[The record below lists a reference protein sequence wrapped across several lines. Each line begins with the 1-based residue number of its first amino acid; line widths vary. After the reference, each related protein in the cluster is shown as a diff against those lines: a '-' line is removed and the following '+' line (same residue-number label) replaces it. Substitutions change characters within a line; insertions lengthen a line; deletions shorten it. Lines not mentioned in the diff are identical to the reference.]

1 MHWMDL
7 DPAHARLAVG
17 AMRAVAGADGEVAP
31 DEARLVDAAARLL
44 SVSPDVPPLTPETL
58 RSAGL
63 APKDAERVVQAG
75 ILAALLDGRVD
86 PAEVRAVRALAEA
99 AGVDEPRVHNLA
111 QLSKGHVRL
120 AWLDLARRSFAKD
133 VFVDALKRDGPRGVW
148 KIVGPMLGRAVDPAL
163 AARYIALGEL
173 PEGTLGRAYFRF
185 VYENGLGFPG
195 EKGAVPES
203 GVWHDVSHVL
213 GGYGITPDQE
223 VQVVSFIAG
232 FSREDPFFWVFT
244 ITLQFHLG
252 LRVSPYS
259 QSGTGLVEPDKMLA
273 AFARGAAMTEDL
285 SAEGFDPW
293 PLFPQPLEAVRAQL
307 GVRQAPDLRGV
318 RAPED

>member
-17 AMRAVAGADGEVAP
+17 AMRAVAGADGEVAS

-44 SVSPDVPPLTPETL
+44 SVSPDVPPLTPEAL
-58 RSAGL
+58 RGAGL

-273 AFARGAAMTEDL
+273 ASRGA
-285 SAEGFDPW
+285 P
-293 PLFPQPLEAVRAQL
+293 R
-307 GVRQAPDLRGV
+307 
-318 RAPED
+318 